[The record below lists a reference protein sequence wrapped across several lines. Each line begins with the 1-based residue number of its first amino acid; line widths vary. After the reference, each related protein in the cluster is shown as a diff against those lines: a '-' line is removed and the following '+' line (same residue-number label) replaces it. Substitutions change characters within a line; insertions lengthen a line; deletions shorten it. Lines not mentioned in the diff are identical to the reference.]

1 MATMLQGTVTQASPL
16 LVKVGGST
24 IGTPCAADWAY
35 VPAVGD
41 QVKVLVE
48 GSERFVLGKIKPA

>member
-1 MATMLQGTVTQASPL
+1 MASMVQGTVTQAAPL

-24 IGTPCAADWAY
+24 VGTPCAALTGY
-35 VPAVGD
+35 VPAIGD

-48 GSERFVLGKIKPA
+48 GSERFVLGKIRPA